1 MSIQNIRDVDEKM
14 RVVIPAAGLG
24 KSLDELMVIS
34 GKRQSTIKYSELES
48 FFTSFQSKQQSTSEG
63 ACSLCNLDLVRER
76 LHHNSRGIL
85 IVDTNAKKGHR
96 DRIMVLTE
104 KHGVQHPKELLNEA
118 IQQLIAVGS
127 KIFDSE
133 FVLLSD
139 KFSTVRYH
147 WHIVASDLDPNA
159 DDFQQIMET
168 PFVLVT
174 KINHGGEKER
184 KRSKPTF

>member
-1 MSIQNIRDVDEKM
+1 M
-14 RVVIPAAGLG
+14 
-24 KSLDELMVIS
+24 DELMAID
-34 GKRQSTIKYSELES
+34 GKRRSTINYSELEN
-48 FFTSFQSKQQSTSEG
+48 FFTSFQLKHQPTSKASCQ
-63 ACSLCNLDLVRER
+63 LCNMDLAKER
-76 LHHNSRGIL
+76 IHHDSGEIL
-85 IVDTNAKKGHR
+85 IIDTIEKKGHR
-96 DRIMVLTE
+96 ERIMVFTK
-104 KHGVQHPKELLNEA
+104 KHGIQHPKELLNEA